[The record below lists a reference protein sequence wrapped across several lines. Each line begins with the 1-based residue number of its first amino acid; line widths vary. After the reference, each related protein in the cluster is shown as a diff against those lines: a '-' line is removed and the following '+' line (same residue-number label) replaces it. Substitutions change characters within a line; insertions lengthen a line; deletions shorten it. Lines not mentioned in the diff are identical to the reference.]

1 VGVGA
6 DLALVNTYIN
16 EVAPSRNRA
25 RYTSL
30 IFLLGSVGSSLGIWL
45 GLYLTTPPAAF
56 PSGLPF
62 ALAGPHF
69 LVGWRVMYG
78 IGALLAILGLIL
90 RFDLPES
97 PRWLIARGRL
107 LEAERVVT
115 QMEQQALTRLRVL
128 PPPGPE
134 LPVRAVQS
142 HAGYR
147 EIFSNPLYLKRTILL
162 MVIWLV
168 GYITVYSLVAGIT
181 VLLAALGYPFAQA
194 GVIAAMGTLGGIL
207 CALIAY
213 FFSERLE
220 RKSWLIIAALLN
232 LAGGL
237 IIALSGH
244 SSMGLVSLGSILL
257 SLGAYLW
264 LPTTYTWSTEHY
276 PTRARATGFALVD
289 GVGHVGGGIGV
300 VYVASLAVKLG
311 PLGTFLLL
319 GGLLLLAAFLAQFG
333 MATRNKRLDEVSP

>member
-1 VGVGA
+1 
-6 DLALVNTYIN
+6 
-16 EVAPSRNRA
+16 
-25 RYTSL
+25 
-30 IFLLGSVGSSLGIWL
+30 
-45 GLYLTTPPAAF
+45 
-56 PSGLPF
+56 
-62 ALAGPHF
+62 
-69 LVGWRVMYG
+69 
-78 IGALLAILGLIL
+78 
-90 RFDLPES
+90 
-97 PRWLIARGRL
+97 
-107 LEAERVVT
+107 
-115 QMEQQALTRLRVL
+115 
-128 PPPGPE
+128 
-134 LPVRAVQS
+134 
-142 HAGYR
+142 
-147 EIFSNPLYLKRTILL
+147 
-162 MVIWLV
+162 
-168 GYITVYSLVAGIT
+168 
-181 VLLAALGYPFAQA
+181 
-194 GVIAAMGTLGGIL
+194 L